1 MSLSSSLL
9 DDIHEQDKVYGV
21 VVAVVTT
28 TKDPEGL
35 GRVKVKYPWLE
46 KDAEG
51 YWAGVVAP
59 MAGKDRGVYFPP
71 EVDDTVL
78 VAFEQGDV
86 RFAYVIGSL
95 WNGKNKPPVK
105 NDDGK
110 NDIRLIKSRSGH
122 VVRLSD
128 EDGKEM
134 IEIIDKSG
142 KNSISFDTAKNTI
155 TIASEKDVTISAPKG
170 TIKLDAQEIVINSS
184 AGAKIES
191 GAGMNVKASAGMN
204 IKGAT
209 VNIN

>member
-1 MSLSSSLL
+1 
-9 DDIHEQDKVYGV
+9 
-21 VVAVVTT
+21 
-28 TKDPEGL
+28 
-35 GRVKVKYPWLE
+35 
-46 KDAEG
+46 
-51 YWAGVVAP
+51 
-59 MAGKDRGVYFPP
+59 
-71 EVDDTVL
+71 
-78 VAFEQGDV
+78 
-86 RFAYVIGSL
+86 
-95 WNGKNKPPVK
+95 
-105 NDDGK
+105 
-110 NDIRLIKSRSGH
+110 
-122 VVRLSD
+122 
-128 EDGKEM
+128 M

>member
-1 MSLSSSLL
+1 MSISSSLL
-9 DDIHEQDKVYGV
+9 DSIEEQGKVYGV

-35 GRVKVKYPWLE
+35 GRVKVKYPWLG

-59 MAGKDRGVYFPP
+59 MAGKDRGIYFLP